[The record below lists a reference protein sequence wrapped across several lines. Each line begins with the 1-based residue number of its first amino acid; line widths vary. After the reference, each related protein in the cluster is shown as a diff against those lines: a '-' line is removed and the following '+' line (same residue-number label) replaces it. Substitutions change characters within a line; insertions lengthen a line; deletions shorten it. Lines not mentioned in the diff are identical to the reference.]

1 MVLPK
6 IYNVYFLAAI
16 STIGGMLI
24 ASSFGFDISSM
35 SLVIGTTQY
44 TTYFDNPDT
53 VRQGGITASMA
64 GGSVM
69 GALVAGPISNRLG
82 RRDSILFACIWWLIG
97 TTIQVACNGEAMLI
111 VGRLLNGFCVGITSS
126 QVPVYLAEITKKEYR
141 GSILC
146 IQQWAIEWGMFIMYF
161 ISYGW
166 SFYYGTPT
174 GAFRGAWAMQYIPCI
189 LLMIGLPFL
198 PRSPRWLAKV
208 GRNDEAII
216 VLANIQAKGNREDPL
231 VIAEWE
237 EITNILAAERESP
250 IKGWRLFF
258 KNGMWKRTL
267 AGTSCQAW
275 QQLSGANVMTY
286 YIVYVFEMA
295 GLSGNVDLISSGVE
309 YAVFIIGTAMTF
321 FFIDNTGRRPLLI
334 YGAMAMGTCMFIV
347 GGILAT
353 YGTYLPDGLDGDL
366 SVRIKV
372 TGAPS
377 YVVIVFSYVLV
388 LAYSLT
394 LAPIAWVYAA
404 EVWSLETRAT
414 GMALASVSNWLF
426 NFGIGFMIPAGFANI
441 TYKLFIIFGILSFAS
456 SVQAFFTYPETAG
469 KTIEEIEKL
478 FEPGA
483 TAPWKTKPGHSA
495 LDQKV
500 EQVIKMKAAGHD
512 IGVVYKGE
520 AEDGRAIET

>member
-6 IYNVYFLAAI
+6 IYNVYFLADRW
-16 STIGGMLI
+16 
-24 ASSFGFDISSM
+24 FGFDISSM

-53 VRQGGITASMA
+53 IRQDGITASMA
-64 GGSVM
+64 GGSVI
-69 GALVAGPISNRLG
+69 GALVVGPISNRLG

-111 VGRLLNGFCVGITSS
+111 VDRLLNGFC
-126 QVPVYLAEITKKEYR
+126 KEYR
-141 GSILC
+141 GIILC
-146 IQQWAIEWGMFIMYF
+146 IQQWAIEWGIFVMYF

-166 SFYYGTPT
+166 SFYHGKPT

-189 LLMIGLPFL
+189 MLMIGLPFL

-208 GRNDEAII
+208 GRKEEVIS
-216 VLANIQAKGNREDPL
+216 VLANIQAKGDREDPL

-237 EITNILAAERESP
+237 EITTILAAERESP

-258 KNGMWKRTL
+258 TNGMWKRTF
-267 AGTSCQAW
+267 AGTSMQAW

-286 YIVYVFEMA
+286 YILYVFEMA
-295 GLSGNVDLISSGVE
+295 GLSGNVDLTSSGVE

-334 YGAMAMGTCMFIV
+334 YGTMAMSTCMFIV

-394 LAPIAWVYAA
+394 LAPIAWVYVA

-414 GMALASVSNWLF
+414 GMALASVSNWLS

-469 KTIEEIEKL
+469 KTIEGIEKL

-483 TAPWKTKPGHSA
+483 TAP
-495 LDQKV
+495 
-500 EQVIKMKAAGHD
+500 
-512 IGVVYKGE
+512 
-520 AEDGRAIET
+520 